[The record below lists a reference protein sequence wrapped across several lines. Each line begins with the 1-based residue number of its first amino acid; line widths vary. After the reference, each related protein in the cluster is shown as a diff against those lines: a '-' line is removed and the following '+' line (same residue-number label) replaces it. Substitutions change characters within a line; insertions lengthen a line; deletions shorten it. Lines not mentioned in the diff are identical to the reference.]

1 VICRFCHFDF
11 ADSELP
17 PIRCPEHDSPICPSC
32 FCCQAVEPLFKVLAP
47 LREIQRWR
55 DAT

>member
-1 VICRFCHFDF
+1 MICRFCHFDF